1 MLSVSRQIAALV
13 HPLARLGEVE
23 RKHHEDFIALR
34 LALALPFMALA
45 PVFLLIGGAPTAWEV
60 LALVF
65 LLGPLVGVYVLS
77 RYGRFDIAQSICVAT
92 LILLGVTLT
101 CGAGRLTVGA
111 VACFVL
117 APLEAALGSGAAL
130 AIGGA
135 TFSLAAVIGLTIVNL
150 LGWLPAPSAENPL
163 LDFAIIAPA
172 VIYGALLAVWSARLG
187 EMRDRRARDSLA
199 SYRELTETM
208 GDMAMR
214 LDRSGA
220 VIHVAAPQGD
230 AGDAFR
236 YAPRDLMGRGLF
248 ERILVSDRPKFLTAI
263 ANAAA
268 TDAVTSV
275 EFLLR
280 ASPLV
285 EAGFENKRDRDDP
298 VFISV
303 EMRAHRRDEN
313 DGVILA
319 VLRDMT
325 PLKQAQ
331 AESEAA
337 RVAAERANIA
347 KDRFLANV
355 SHELRTPLNAIIGFS
370 EMLGNP
376 QLAPKEVAKQRE
388 YADIINAS
396 GLHLLSVVNS
406 ILDMSKIE
414 SGNFPIEPESF
425 KLEGLVDFCCDVL
438 RLKAEAKQLAFSRAC
453 PPQLE
458 EIVADKRACKQILLN
473 LISNAVK
480 FTPEGGKVAVV
491 ARADGAFVEI
501 AISDS
506 GIGVRPQDLV
516 RLGDPFFQARGNH
529 DRPYEGTGLG
539 LSVVRGLVGLHG
551 GSIAIESAPGQG
563 TLVVVRLPMDCRR
576 AADLA
581 GPQPA
586 RIETLASRRS
596 AASLLDLIRPQDQ
609 VKKIA

>member
-45 PVFLLIGGAPTAWEV
+45 PIFLLIGGAPTAWNV

-135 TFSLAAVIGLTIVNL
+135 TFSLVAVVVLTIVNL
-150 LGWLPAPSAENPL
+150 LGWLPDPSSENPL
-163 LDFAIIAPA
+163 TDFVIIAPA

-220 VIHVAAPQGD
+220 VIHVAAPQ
-230 AGDAFR
+230 AGDGLR

-268 TDAVTSV
+268 TDAVICV

-280 ASPLV
+280 ASPV
-285 EAGFENKRDRDDP
+285 IEAAFENKRDREDP
-298 VFISV
+298 VFIAV
-303 EMRAHRRDEN
+303 EMRAHRRDEAN
-313 DGVILA
+313 GVILA

-376 QLAPKEVAKQRE
+376 LLAPKDIAKQRE
-388 YADIINAS
+388 YANIINAS

-425 KLEGLVDFCCDVL
+425 RLDGLVDFCCDVL

-473 LISNAVK
+473 LLSNAVK

-501 AISDS
+501 AISDT
-506 GIGVRPQDLV
+506 GIGVRPQDLG

-563 TLVVVRLPMDCRR
+563 TLVIVRLPMDCRR
-576 AADLA
+576 PADMV

-586 RIETLASRRS
+586 QIATLASGRS
-596 AASLLDLIRPQDQ
+596 AASKFDLIRPQDQ